1 MLQDDIVLEGDDKTL
16 PGLIVEGDDERC
28 RREQLPAQQS
38 TRGPALLCTV
48 MYCNVLKCTVLYCNV
63 L

>member
-1 MLQDDIVLEGDDKTL
+1 MYQDDARLYAVLEDDDEPL

-38 TRGPALLCTV
+38 TRGPALLCAL
-48 MYCNVLKCTVLYCNV
+48 MCFNVL
-63 L
+63 